1 MSDIKKMT
9 NNENVIFYNNDLE
22 QLLAQSAEECES
34 LGILHLA
41 SYEKYNKLSN
51 IINIPVIILSSGIGF
66 ITGIDLNY
74 DRMNIIL
81 GIGSVFVGIIKSIDS
96 YFQLGKRAESH
107 RMCALQYTQINKKIQ
122 IELSLC
128 REQRQTA
135 KDMLS
140 IIKTDI
146 KNLQDISP
154 VIDQEIIK
162 EYNLKY
168 GKYKNVKKPNFVNGL
183 TVVKVNGN
191 SLEQEMAAARSI
203 PQSIQSG
210 APSRAMSV
218 MGDSNQYG
226 GGGGGGGGGG
236 AGGGYNNFVNG
247 FRGNNND
254 GFSNGLG
261 NGFSNGFRG
270 NDFSNGSEGN
280 MNFPDLN
287 SNIVNLNDVAVDI
300 PPHIFHSNN
309 SKPNSRVR
317 SPALS
322 HVQTPVQNM
331 NTRPSASVSA
341 SAQLVF
347 ANSSANATSLQTPV
361 SSSPVSS
368 LRLQE
373 QDQHNNIASSRL
385 LTPQL
390 TSSRLSTPQLLASF
404 QQLEQPQQPQQP
416 HNEVINTDSGNEMS
430 LVIDIPDANFDDAN
444 NNNNANNSN
453 LNLNAEPGPESS
465 PDSQLGSM

>member
-1 MSDIKKMT
+1 MSETKKMA
-9 NNENVIFYNNDLE
+9 NGENVIFYNNDLE

-96 YFQLGKRAESH
+96 YFQLGKRSESH

-183 TVVKVNGN
+183 TVVKVNSN
-191 SLEQEMAAARSI
+191 SLEQEMAAASLSHSVRSG
-203 PQSIQSG
+203 G
-210 APSRAMSV
+210 ASRAMSV
-218 MGDSNQYG
+218 MGGDDRLPNQDSYFNNNNNSNSINNNAADFPVNIFNHHQHQHQQQEQNTNLSSNQ
-226 GGGGGGGGGG
+226 
-236 AGGGYNNFVNG
+236 
-247 FRGNNND
+247 
-254 GFSNGLG
+254 
-261 NGFSNGFRG
+261 
-270 NDFSNGSEGN
+270 
-280 MNFPDLN
+280 
-287 SNIVNLNDVAVDI
+287 
-300 PPHIFHSNN
+300 HS
-309 SKPNSRVR
+309 PVITYM
-317 SPALS
+317 
-322 HVQTPVQNM
+322 QTPNKQVG
-331 NTRPSASVSA
+331 A
-341 SAQLVF
+341 SAQLVYTPLS
-347 ANSSANATSLQTPV
+347 NSIVQQKPGSKGKTPIT
-361 SSSPVSS
+361 SSPVT
-368 LRLQE
+368 LFKLQDPIH
-373 QDQHNNIASSRL
+373 QNQNFAIA
-385 LTPQL
+385 TPPSQ
-390 TSSRLSTPQLLASF
+390 LSTPQLLSSF
-404 QQLEQPQQPQQP
+404 
-416 HNEVINTDSGNEMS
+416 HNESQQNSILQDNGNNGNEMN
-430 LVIDIPDANFDDAN
+430 LVIDIPEEINDNDGSPT
-444 NNNNANNSN
+444 NSQIGN
-453 LNLNAEPGPESS
+453 
-465 PDSQLGSM
+465 M

>member
-9 NNENVIFYNNDLE
+9 NNETVIFYNNDLE

-154 VIDQEIIK
+154 VIDQEIIR

-183 TVVKVNGN
+183 TVVKVNSN
-191 SLEQEMAAARSI
+191 SLEQELASARSI

-218 MGDSNQYG
+218 MGDNNQYG
-226 GGGGGGGGGG
+226 GGGGRSRDGGSF
-236 AGGGYNNFVNG
+236 NNFI
-247 FRGNNND
+247 NN
-254 GFSNGLG
+254 FTG
-261 NGFSNGFRG
+261 NGESNFS
-270 NDFSNGSEGN
+270 
-280 MNFPDLN
+280 DLN
-287 SNIVNLNDVAVDI
+287 TNIVNLNDVAVNI
-300 PPHIFHSNN
+300 PFPTFQNDANVNRSSNVSYHSQ
-309 SKPNSRVR
+309 PNSRIR
-317 SPALS
+317 SPPALS
-322 HVQTPVQNM
+322 SRVQTPSQNV
-331 NTRPSASVSA
+331 RHSAASA

-347 ANSSANATSLQTPV
+347 ANSSLQTPA
-361 SSSPVSS
+361 SSSPIPT
-368 LRLQE
+368 LRLEQE
-373 QDQHNNIASSRL
+373 QQNNIVDL
-385 LTPQL
+385 
-390 TSSRLSTPQLLASF
+390 SSRLSTPQLLNSF
-404 QQLEQPQQPQQP
+404 QQSQQLEQS
-416 HNEVINTDSGNEMS
+416 HNEPMINYENNENEIN
-430 LVIDIPDANFDDAN
+430 LVIDIPDANFDASDN
-444 NNNNANNSN
+444 NDDNNSN
-453 LNLNAEPGPESS
+453 QNFQNVNADSGPESS
-465 PDSQLGSM
+465 PTGSQIGNM

>member
-1 MSDIKKMT
+1 MSEIKKLT

-51 IINIPVIILSSGIGF
+51 IINIPVIVLSSGIGF

-162 EYNLKY
+162 DYNLKY

-183 TVVKVNGN
+183 SSVKVNSN
-191 SLEQEMAAARSI
+191 SLEQEMASARSI
-203 PQSIQSG
+203 PQSVQSG
-210 APSRAMSV
+210 APSRATSV
-218 MGDSNQYG
+218 MGDNSNYYG
-226 GGGGGGGGGG
+226 GGGGGSGGGGDG
-236 AGGGYNNFVNG
+236 SYNNFSDD
-247 FRGNNND
+247 FRGGNNE
-254 GFSNGLG
+254 S
-261 NGFSNGFRG
+261 
-270 NDFSNGSEGN
+270 
-280 MNFPDLN
+280 NFPDLN
-287 SNIVNLNDVAVDI
+287 TNIVNLNDVAVNI
-300 PPHIFHSNN
+300 PLPLSNFQSHTNATISSNVSNN
-309 SKPNSRVR
+309 SQPNSRIR
-317 SPALS
+317 SPARLS
-322 HVQTPVQNM
+322 NANQSAP
-331 NTRPSASVSA
+331 PSASAIASA

-347 ANSSANATSLQTPV
+347 ANGNSTAVQTPV
-361 SSSPVSS
+361 SSSPIPA
-368 LRLQE
+368 LRLHE
-373 QDQHNNIASSRL
+373 HYNNNNVAVAA
-385 LTPQL
+385 
-390 TSSRLSTPQLLASF
+390 SSRLSTPQLLTSF
-404 QQLEQPQQPQQP
+404 QEQSDQSQQPDQS
-416 HNEVINTDSGNEMS
+416 EVTHAAENADEISF
-430 LVIDIPDANFDDAN
+430 VIDIPDDN
-444 NNNNANNSN
+444 NNNPGAS
-453 LNLNAEPGPESS
+453 LNSS
-465 PDSQLGSM
+465 PGSQVGSM

>member
-183 TVVKVNGN
+183 SSVKVNSN
-191 SLEQEMAAARSI
+191 SLEQELASVARSI

-210 APSRAMSV
+210 APSRPMSV
-218 MGDSNQYG
+218 MGDNNNYNG
-226 GGGGGGGGGG
+226 GGNGG
-236 AGGGYNNFVNG
+236 AYNNF
-247 FRGNNND
+247 
-254 GFSNGLG
+254 S
-261 NGFSNGFRG
+261 
-270 NDFSNGSEGN
+270 
-280 MNFPDLN
+280 DLN
-287 SNIVNLNDVAVDI
+287 SNFVNLNDIAVDI
-300 PPHIFHSNN
+300 PFSNFQNNANDNNKSSSVSDN
-309 SKPNSRVR
+309 SQPNSRMR
-317 SPALS
+317 SPTRTTS
-322 HVQTPVQNM
+322 TP
-331 NTRPSASVSA
+331 VSA
-341 SAQLVF
+341 SAKLVF
-347 ANSSANATSLQTPV
+347 SNANVNANANANAVTPIQTPA
-361 SSSPVSS
+361 SSSPIST
-368 LRLQE
+368 LRLQ
-373 QDQHNNIASSRL
+373 QHNNNSEENRNNNAAVAVALPES
-385 LTPQL
+385 
-390 TSSRLSTPQLLASF
+390 TSSRLSTPQLLTQF
-404 QQLEQPQQPQQP
+404 QLPV
-416 HNEVINTDSGNEMS
+416 NETGNEIS
-430 LVIDIPDANFDDAN
+430 LVIDIPDDNDDEN
-444 NNNNANNSN
+444 GNSN
-453 LNLNAEPGPESS
+453 MILSSGDSGLESSS
-465 PDSQLGSM
+465 PDSQVGNM

>member
-1 MSDIKKMT
+1 MSDIKKVT

-41 SYEKYNKLSN
+41 SYEKYNKMSN
-51 IINIPVIILSSGIGF
+51 IINIPVIVLSSGIGF

-191 SLEQEMAAARSI
+191 SLEQEMASARSI

-218 MGDSNQYG
+218 MGDNNYYSG

-236 AGGGYNNFVNG
+236 SGGYSNFSNDFRGGGG
-247 FRGNNND
+247 G
-254 GFSNGLG
+254 GGG
-261 NGFSNGFRG
+261 NGES
-270 NDFSNGSEGN
+270 
-280 MNFPDLN
+280 NFPDLN
-287 SNIVNLNDVAVDI
+287 TNFVNLNDVAVNI
-300 PPHIFHSNN
+300 PFSNFQNNENVNRSSNVSIHSQ
-309 SKPNSRVR
+309 PNSRIR
-317 SPALS
+317 SPTPAAS
-322 HVQTPVQNM
+322 RIQTP
-331 NTRPSASVSA
+331 ASTLNGSMHSA
-341 SAQLVF
+341 SAQLMFVN
-347 ANSSANATSLQTPV
+347 NSSLRTPV
-361 SSSPVSS
+361 SSSP
-368 LRLQE
+368 
-373 QDQHNNIASSRL
+373 L
-385 LTPQL
+385 LTPLILQNNQQQKHQL
-390 TSSRLSTPQLLASF
+390 SPPKLLNSF
-404 QQLEQPQQPQQP
+404 QQPDINSDNS
-416 HNEVINTDSGNEMS
+416 NEENY
-430 LVIDIPDANFDDAN
+430 VIDIPDANFYTN
-444 NNNNANNSN
+444 NNDDGGNSN
-453 LNLNAEPGPESS
+453 IILNIDPPAQSS
-465 PDSQLGSM
+465 PTGSQDGNM

>member
-74 DRMNIIL
+74 DKMNIIL
-81 GIGSVFVGIIKSIDS
+81 GIGSVFVGIIKSVDS

-107 RMCALQYTQINKKIQ
+107 RMCALQYTQINKKLQ

-162 EYNLKY
+162 GYNLKY

-183 TVVKVNGN
+183 SSVKVNAN
-191 SLEQEMAAARSI
+191 SLEQEMASARSI
-203 PQSIQSG
+203 PQSIHSG

-218 MGDSNQYG
+218 MGD
-226 GGGGGGGGGG
+226 
-236 AGGGYNNFVNG
+236 
-247 FRGNNND
+247 NNN
-254 GFSNGLG
+254 
-261 NGFSNGFRG
+261 
-270 NDFSNGSEGN
+270 
-280 MNFPDLN
+280 
-287 SNIVNLNDVAVDI
+287 
-300 PPHIFHSNN
+300 
-309 SKPNSRVR
+309 
-317 SPALS
+317 
-322 HVQTPVQNM
+322 
-331 NTRPSASVSA
+331 
-341 SAQLVF
+341 
-347 ANSSANATSLQTPV
+347 
-361 SSSPVSS
+361 
-368 LRLQE
+368 
-373 QDQHNNIASSRL
+373 
-385 LTPQL
+385 
-390 TSSRLSTPQLLASF
+390 
-404 QQLEQPQQPQQP
+404 
-416 HNEVINTDSGNEMS
+416 
-430 LVIDIPDANFDDAN
+430 
-444 NNNNANNSN
+444 
-453 LNLNAEPGPESS
+453 
-465 PDSQLGSM
+465 

>member
-1 MSDIKKMT
+1 MSEIKKST

-74 DRMNIIL
+74 DKMNIIL
-81 GIGSVFVGIIKSIDS
+81 GIGSVFVGIIKSVDS

-107 RMCALQYTQINKKIQ
+107 RMCALQYTQINKKLQ

-162 EYNLKY
+162 GYNLKY

-183 TVVKVNGN
+183 SSVKVNAN
-191 SLEQEMAAARSI
+191 SLEQEMASARSI
-203 PQSIQSG
+203 PQSIHSG

-218 MGDSNQYG
+218 MGDNNQYGGGSG
-226 GGGGGGGGGG
+226 GGGGGGSGGGG
-236 AGGGYNNFVNG
+236 GGGSGGGGYRGGGGSGYNNF
-247 FRGNNND
+247 
-254 GFSNGLG
+254 S
-261 NGFSNGFRG
+261 
-270 NDFSNGSEGN
+270 NDFRENDEF
-280 MNFPDLN
+280 NFPDLN
-287 SNIVNLNDVAVDI
+287 TNIVNLNDVAVNI
-300 PPHIFHSNN
+300 PFPQNTRTNVNN
-309 SKPNSRVR
+309 SQPNSRIR
-317 SPALS
+317 SPDGA
-322 HVQTPVQNM
+322 M
-331 NTRPSASVSA
+331 SA
-341 SAQLVF
+341 SAHLVF
-347 ANSSANATSLQTPV
+347 ANANANATAHSLFRTPV
-361 SSSPVSS
+361 SSSPVPTDHQNNNVAVSS
-368 LRLQE
+368 
-373 QDQHNNIASSRL
+373 H
-385 LTPQL
+385 
-390 TSSRLSTPQLLASF
+390 LSTPNLPQLLASF
-404 QQLEQPQQPQQP
+404 HEQ
-416 HNEVINTDSGNEMS
+416 HNEQNEIIS
-430 LVIDIPDANFDDAN
+430 RENNENGDDNISYVIDIPDAS
-444 NNNNANNSN
+444 NNADP
-453 LNLNAEPGPESS
+453 AADAPS
-465 PDSQLGSM
+465 PSGSQVGSM

>member
-1 MSDIKKMT
+1 MSDIKKMI

-154 VIDQEIIK
+154 VIDQEIIR

-183 TVVKVNGN
+183 TVVKVNAN
-191 SLEQEMAAARSI
+191 SLEQEMASARSI

-218 MGDSNQYG
+218 MGGDNNQYG
-226 GGGGGGGGGG
+226 RGGV
-236 AGGGYNNFVNG
+236 GGGYNNYVND
-247 FRGNNND
+247 FRGGGEESN
-254 GFSNGLG
+254 FS
-261 NGFSNGFRG
+261 
-270 NDFSNGSEGN
+270 
-280 MNFPDLN
+280 DLN
-287 SNIVNLNDVAVDI
+287 TNIVNLNDVVVNI
-300 PPHIFHSNN
+300 PFSNANVNRSSNVSNHSQ
-309 SKPNSRVR
+309 PNSRTR
-317 SPALS
+317 SPPPASSRL
-322 HVQTPVQNM
+322 QTPAQNS
-331 NTRPSASVSA
+331 NVRPLA
-341 SAQLVF
+341 SANLVF
-347 ANSSANATSLQTPV
+347 ANTSLLKTPA
-361 SSSPVSS
+361 SSSPVSTPSILQNNEQEYQNNNVS
-368 LRLQE
+368 LPGLSPPELLNYLQQQYLNSDNGDE
-373 QDQHNNIASSRL
+373 LNYVVDIPEANVDNNGNSNIIL
-385 LTPQL
+385 
-390 TSSRLSTPQLLASF
+390 
-404 QQLEQPQQPQQP
+404 
-416 HNEVINTDSGNEMS
+416 NVDSG
-430 LVIDIPDANFDDAN
+430 AN
-444 NNNNANNSN
+444 
-453 LNLNAEPGPESS
+453 PQSS
-465 PDSQLGSM
+465 PTNSQYGNM

>member
-1 MSDIKKMT
+1 MSDVKKII
-9 NNENVIFYNNDLE
+9 NNENVIFYNSDLE
-22 QLLAQSAEECES
+22 TLLAQSAEECES

-66 ITGIDLNY
+66 ITGIDLSY

-183 TVVKVNGN
+183 TEVKINAN
-191 SLEQEMAAARSI
+191 SLEQEMAAASLSHSIRS
-203 PQSIQSG
+203 G
-210 APSRAMSV
+210 NVSRAMSIIDQSQ
-218 MGDSNQYG
+218 GN
-226 GGGGGGGGGG
+226 
-236 AGGGYNNFVNG
+236 YNYFNSDAAIA
-247 FRGNNND
+247 NN
-254 GFSNGLG
+254 
-261 NGFSNGFRG
+261 
-270 NDFSNGSEGN
+270 
-280 MNFPDLN
+280 M
-287 SNIVNLNDVAVDI
+287 
-300 PPHIFHSNN
+300 
-309 SKPNSRVR
+309 
-317 SPALS
+317 
-322 HVQTPVQNM
+322 
-331 NTRPSASVSA
+331 
-341 SAQLVF
+341 
-347 ANSSANATSLQTPV
+347 
-361 SSSPVSS
+361 
-368 LRLQE
+368 
-373 QDQHNNIASSRL
+373 
-385 LTPQL
+385 
-390 TSSRLSTPQLLASF
+390 
-404 QQLEQPQQPQQP
+404 
-416 HNEVINTDSGNEMS
+416 
-430 LVIDIPDANFDDAN
+430 N
-444 NNNNANNSN
+444 NNNNVISFDDNYNNNNNINSCHNSCYSSCYSN
-453 LNLNAEPGPESS
+453 CNSKIFLNLI
-465 PDSQLGSM
+465 L

>member
-1 MSDIKKMT
+1 MSEIKKT

-74 DRMNIIL
+74 DKMNIIL
-81 GIGSVFVGIIKSIDS
+81 GIGSVFVGIIKSVDS

-107 RMCALQYTQINKKIQ
+107 RMCALQYTQINKKLQ

-162 EYNLKY
+162 GYNLKY

-183 TVVKVNGN
+183 SSVKVNAN
-191 SLEQEMAAARSI
+191 SLEQEMASARSI
-203 PQSIQSG
+203 PQSIHSG

-218 MGDSNQYG
+218 MGMGDNNHYGGSG
-226 GGGGGGGGGG
+226 GGGGGGGSGGSRRGGG
-236 AGGGYNNFVNG
+236 GGDGGFGSGDRGGGSGYNNFA
-247 FRGNNND
+247 
-254 GFSNGLG
+254 
-261 NGFSNGFRG
+261 
-270 NDFSNGSEGN
+270 NDFRDNDEF
-280 MNFPDLN
+280 NFPDLN
-287 SNIVNLNDVAVDI
+287 TNIVNLNDVAVNI
-300 PPHIFHSNN
+300 PFPQNTRANVDRINNSNN
-309 SKPNSRVR
+309 SQPNSRIR
-317 SPALS
+317 SPDGAI
-322 HVQTPVQNM
+322 
-331 NTRPSASVSA
+331 SA

-347 ANSSANATSLQTPV
+347 ANANATAHSSFQTPV
-361 SSSPVSS
+361 SSSPVPA
-368 LRLQE
+368 LVLENHQ
-373 QDQHNNIASSRL
+373 NNNVAE
-385 LTPQL
+385 
-390 TSSRLSTPQLLASF
+390 SSRLSTPQLPELLNSF
-404 QQLEQPQQPQQP
+404 QQQPQPH
-416 HNEVINTDSGNEMS
+416 HNEIISHENNENGNDNIS
-430 LVIDIPDANFDDAN
+430 YVIDIPDAN
-444 NNNNANNSN
+444 NNADP
-453 LNLNAEPGPESS
+453 APS
-465 PDSQLGSM
+465 PTGSQVGIM

>member
-1 MSDIKKMT
+1 MSEIKKPT
-9 NNENVIFYNNDLE
+9 NNENIIFYNNDLE

-41 SYEKYNKLSN
+41 SYEKYNRLSN

-74 DRMNIIL
+74 DKMNIIL
-81 GIGSVFVGIIKSIDS
+81 GIGSVFVGIIKSVDS

-162 EYNLKY
+162 EYNIKY

-183 TVVKVNGN
+183 SSVKVNAN
-191 SLEQEMAAARSI
+191 SLEQELAAGRSI
-203 PQSIQSG
+203 PQSIHSG

-218 MGDSNQYG
+218 IGDNNYYG
-226 GGGGGGGGGG
+226 GGGSGGGG
-236 AGGGYNNFVNG
+236 NNG
-247 FRGNNND
+247 FNNNGNNGFNNGFNNNGLNNNGNNGFNNNGFNNNGNNGFNNNGNNEFNNNGNNGLND
-254 GFSNGLG
+254 GF
-261 NGFSNGFRG
+261 
-270 NDFSNGSEGN
+270 
-280 MNFPDLN
+280 
-287 SNIVNLNDVAVDI
+287 IVNLNDVAVNI
-300 PPHIFHSNN
+300 PALD
-309 SKPNSRVR
+309 SKPNSRII
-317 SPALS
+317 SPL
-322 HVQTPVQNM
+322 QTPSQ
-331 NTRPSASVSA
+331 TRPKPSVSA

-347 ANSSANATSLQTPV
+347 VNSNANSSIETPV
-361 SSSPVSS
+361 SSSPIST
-368 LRLQE
+368 LRLEHGQV
-373 QDQHNNIASSRL
+373 DNTIVTSVA
-385 LTPQL
+385 
-390 TSSRLSTPQLLASF
+390 SSRLSTPQLLTSF
-404 QQLEQPQQPQQP
+404 QHQPQQPEQQQP
-416 HNEVINTDSGNEMS
+416 EQPQYNEVANNENNKNGEHISFVM
-430 LVIDIPDANFDDAN
+430 DIPIDPEL
-444 NNNNANNSN
+444 S
-453 LNLNAEPGPESS
+453 PG
-465 PDSQLGSM
+465 SQIGSM

>member
-183 TVVKVNGN
+183 TVVKVNAN
-191 SLEQEMAAARSI
+191 SLEQELASVARSI
-203 PQSIQSG
+203 PHSIQSG
-210 APSRAMSV
+210 APSRPMSV
-218 MGDSNQYG
+218 MGDNNNYN
-226 GGGGGGGGGG
+226 GGGGGG
-236 AGGGYNNFVNG
+236 AYNNF
-247 FRGNNND
+247 
-254 GFSNGLG
+254 S
-261 NGFSNGFRG
+261 
-270 NDFSNGSEGN
+270 
-280 MNFPDLN
+280 DLN
-287 SNIVNLNDVAVDI
+287 SNFVNLNDIAVNI
-300 PPHIFHSNN
+300 PFSNFQNNANDNNKGSSVSVN
-309 SKPNSRVR
+309 SQPNSRMR
-317 SPALS
+317 SPTRATS
-322 HVQTPVQNM
+322 TP
-331 NTRPSASVSA
+331 VSA
-341 SAQLVF
+341 SAKLVF
-347 ANSSANATSLQTPV
+347 SNANVNVNANASNAVTPIQTPA
-361 SSSPVSS
+361 SSSPIST
-368 LRLQE
+368 LRLQ
-373 QDQHNNIASSRL
+373 QHNNNSEENRNNNAAVAVALPES
-385 LTPQL
+385 
-390 TSSRLSTPQLLASF
+390 TSSRLSTPQLLTQF
-404 QQLEQPQQPQQP
+404 QLPV
-416 HNEVINTDSGNEMS
+416 NETGNEIS
-430 LVIDIPDANFDDAN
+430 LVIDIPDDNDDEN
-444 NNNNANNSN
+444 GNSN
-453 LNLNAEPGPESS
+453 MILSSGDSGLESSS
-465 PDSQLGSM
+465 PDSQVGNM

>member
-9 NNENVIFYNNDLE
+9 SNENVIFYNNDLE

-183 TVVKVNGN
+183 TVVKVNAN
-191 SLEQEMAAARSI
+191 SLEQEMASARSI

-218 MGDSNQYG
+218 IGDNNYYG
-226 GGGGGGGGGG
+226 GGGGGSGGGS
-236 AGGGYNNFVNG
+236 GGYNNFSND
-247 FRGNNND
+247 FRGGGNGESN
-254 GFSNGLG
+254 FSN
-261 NGFSNGFRG
+261 
-270 NDFSNGSEGN
+270 
-280 MNFPDLN
+280 LN
-287 SNIVNLNDVAVDI
+287 ANIVNLNDVAVDI
-300 PPHIFHSNN
+300 PFSNFQTHTDVN
-309 SKPNSRVR
+309 KSSNGSNVRTR
-317 SPALS
+317 SPPLATS
-322 HVQTPVQNM
+322 RIQTP
-331 NTRPSASVSA
+331 ASTLNGSMHSA
-341 SAQLVF
+341 SANLVF
-347 ANSSANATSLQTPV
+347 RKSPLQTPG
-361 SSSPVSS
+361 SSSP
-368 LRLQE
+368 
-373 QDQHNNIASSRL
+373 L
-385 LTPQL
+385 LTPLILQNSQQEHQNNNVVL
-390 TSSRLSTPQLLASF
+390 LELSPPKLLNS
-404 QQLEQPQQPQQP
+404 LQQPLD
-416 HNEVINTDSGNEMS
+416 INSHSGGNEENY
-430 LVIDIPDANFDDAN
+430 VVDVPDANFHTN
-444 NNNNANNSN
+444 NNNDDHGGNSN
-453 LNLNAEPGPESS
+453 IILNVDPSAQSS
-465 PDSQLGSM
+465 PTGSQFGSM

>member
-9 NNENVIFYNNDLE
+9 SNENVIFYNNDLE

-183 TVVKVNGN
+183 TVVKVNAN
-191 SLEQEMAAARSI
+191 SLEQEMATARSI
-203 PQSIQSG
+203 PPSIQSG

-218 MGDSNQYG
+218 IGDNNNYYG
-226 GGGGGGGGGG
+226 GGGGSGGNGGGGGNNG
-236 AGGGYNNFVNG
+236 NGGGYSND
-247 FRGNNND
+247 FRG
-254 GFSNGLG
+254 GGG
-261 NGFSNGFRG
+261 NG
-270 NDFSNGSEGN
+270 EY
-280 MNFPDLN
+280 NFPDLSTN
-287 SNIVNLNDVAVDI
+287 FVNLNDVAVDI
-300 PPHIFHSNN
+300 PVSSTNVIRSSNVSN
-309 SKPNSRVR
+309 HLQPNSRIH
-317 SPALS
+317 SPPAS
-322 HVQTPVQNM
+322 SRMQTPAQNS
-331 NTRPSASVSA
+331 NARHSASA

-347 ANSSANATSLQTPV
+347 SNANSLIQTPA
-361 SSSPVSS
+361 SSSPVSAFRF
-368 LRLQE
+368 RLQNNE
-373 QDQHNNIASSRL
+373 QNQNNNVAIPDA
-385 LTPQL
+385 
-390 TSSRLSTPQLLASF
+390 SSRLSTPQLLTSF
-404 QQLEQPQQPQQP
+404 
-416 HNEVINTDSGNEMS
+416 HNENNERNENGNELS
-430 LVIDIPDANFDDAN
+430 LVIDIPDNVDNGDNSN
-444 NNNNANNSN
+444 NIILNANRGGSP
-453 LNLNAEPGPESS
+453 LESS
-465 PDSQLGSM
+465 PTGSQIGNM

>member
-154 VIDQEIIK
+154 VIDQEIIR

-183 TVVKVNGN
+183 TVVKVNAN
-191 SLEQEMAAARSI
+191 SLEQEMASARSI

-218 MGDSNQYG
+218 MGGDNNQYGRG
-226 GGGGGGGGGG
+226 GGGGGGGGG
-236 AGGGYNNFVNG
+236 YNNFVND
-247 FRGNNND
+247 FRG
-254 GFSNGLG
+254 
-261 NGFSNGFRG
+261 
-270 NDFSNGSEGN
+270 GSEES
-280 MNFPDLN
+280 NFSDLN
-287 SNIVNLNDVAVDI
+287 TNIVNLNDVAVNI
-300 PPHIFHSNN
+300 PFSNANVNRNFFNHSQ
-309 SKPNSRVR
+309 PNSRTR
-317 SPALS
+317 SPPPAS
-322 HVQTPVQNM
+322 SRVQTPAQNS
-331 NTRPSASVSA
+331 NVRPLASA
-341 SAQLVF
+341 SANLVF
-347 ANSSANATSLQTPV
+347 ANASLLKTPA
-361 SSSPVSS
+361 SSSPVSTPSILQNNEQEYQNNNVS
-368 LRLQE
+368 LPDL
-373 QDQHNNIASSRL
+373 SPPKL
-385 LTPQL
+385 LNYI
-390 TSSRLSTPQLLASF
+390 
-404 QQLEQPQQPQQP
+404 QQPDL
-416 HNEVINTDSGNEMS
+416 NSDNGDEVNY
-430 LVIDIPDANFDDAN
+430 VIDIPEANVDN
-444 NNNNANNSN
+444 NGNSN
-453 LNLNAEPGPESS
+453 IILNVDHGANPQSS
-465 PDSQLGSM
+465 PTNSQYGNM